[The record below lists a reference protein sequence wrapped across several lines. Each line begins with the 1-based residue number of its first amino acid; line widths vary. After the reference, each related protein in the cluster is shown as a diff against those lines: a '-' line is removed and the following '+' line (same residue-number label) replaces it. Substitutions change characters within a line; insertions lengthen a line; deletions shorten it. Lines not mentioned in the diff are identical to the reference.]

1 MWRHRWGILSDNNE
15 VGTIN
20 VLLYIS
26 VSSTVRQDSLA
37 EPLQVGKNN
46 A

>member
-37 EPLQVGKNN
+37 ELLQVGKNN